1 MRHHIL
7 MLALALYSAYGT
19 ARTDGNGPVTE
30 GNAVA
35 VHVIEKD
42 SEDNCRAQ

>member
-1 MRHHIL
+1 

-35 VHVIEKD
+35 VHVIKTVRTI
-42 SEDNCRAQ
+42 CRAQ